1 MTQLQ
6 YRKSGMTVCSKL
18 FIGPGTPQHRPPAC
32 DLPRVANHDQPSQV
46 SGRLRWDLVRARA
59 HAPGSTTYPL
69 PPAPRRP
76 PSQLYVVPSGG
87 CAFFLYSGLAN
98 SFLRST
104 STASSRLW
112 SLCKRSHCLSIG
124 SFVGSTMPLASWH
137 RMRTRAWARAARG
150 GAWAECAP
158 YKPACPVTRVG
169 TRGWGAWAECAFLP
183 ARLPEPRALPHA
195 AAISLVWCGLW
206 QARTTNG

>member
-1 MTQLQ
+1 MTNCDKACLQ
-6 YRKSGMTVCSKL
+6 KYLLGRVRRRPAPLAISPVSPTTTNHHKS
-18 FIGPGTPQHRPPAC
+18 RA
-32 DLPRVANHDQPSQV
+32 R
-46 SGRLRWDLVRARA
+46 RLRWDLVRARA

-87 CAFFLYSGLAN
+87 CVFFLYSGLAN

-137 RMRTRAWARAARG
+137 RMRTRAWARAAG
-150 GAWAECAP
+150 GGRAGAECAP
-158 YKPACPVTRVG
+158 YKPGCPGTRVG
-169 TRGWGAWAECAFLP
+169 TRGWGAWAECASLPP
-183 ARLPEPRALPHA
+183 ARLPQPRALPHA